1 MSTLLL
7 AIAIAA
13 LGHAGRRHVVGG
25 RRELTARSTVS
36 IHAVGADGDWAT
48 LLDAI
53 AAGVRS
59 GNSLRESYAG
69 ACRRMPPHGRA
80 FGPGTELHHIPS
92 LVASD
97 PDETV
102 ALQTLS
108 VASSLGGHTA
118 AVLQS
123 GAALLRERAS
133 VRAEAAA
140 HAAQAR
146 LSARVLTAVPL
157 LFATWGAVASPSFRQ
172 ALLGPL
178 GAAAALVGLGLNAVG
193 WWWMRHIVRGAAT

>member
-1 MSTLLL
+1 MSALF
-7 AIAIAA
+7 IAVAFVA
-13 LGHAGRRHVVGG
+13 VGFAGRHRLVGTRGLSTTHSGTAPVTRH
-25 RRELTARSTVS
+25 EC
-36 IHAVGADGDWAT
+36 DWAA

-53 AAGVRS
+53 AAGVRA
-59 GNSLRESYAG
+59 GHSLRESYTS
-69 ACRRMPPHGRA
+69 ACHRTPPRGSA
-80 FGPGTELHHIPS
+80 LSASTELHHLPS

-97 PDETV
+97 PDEAV

-108 VASSLGGHTA
+108 VALSLGGPTA

-123 GAALLRERAS
+123 GATLLRERAS
-133 VRAEAAA
+133 VRAEASA

-178 GAAAALVGLGLNAVG
+178 GTGAAMAGVALNAIG
-193 WWWMRHIVRGAAT
+193 WWWMRRIVRRVAT

>member
-1 MSTLLL
+1 MS
-7 AIAIAA
+7 APFIAA
-13 LGHAGRRHVVGG
+13 ATTAVGLAGRQRLVGTRG
-25 RRELTARSTVS
+25 TSTKHPS
-36 IHAVGADGDWAT
+36 AAHAMRAECDWAA

-53 AAGVRS
+53 AAGVRA
-59 GNSLRESYAG
+59 GHSLPESFTS
-69 ACRRMPPHGRA
+69 ACHRTPPRGSA
-80 FGPGTELHHIPS
+80 LSVSTELHQLPS
-92 LVASD
+92 LVAAD
-97 PDETV
+97 PDEAV

-108 VASSLGGHTA
+108 VALLLGGPTA
-118 AVLQS
+118 VVLQS
-123 GAALLRERAS
+123 GATLLRERAS

-178 GAAAALVGLGLNAVG
+178 GAGAAMAGVVLNAVG
-193 WWWMRHIVRGAAT
+193 WWWMRRIVRRVVT